1 MTEQIEKY
9 FNSFDFDI
17 RKTNNARFLD
27 QKVTPDV
34 LSMVTDCVLN
44 YVDSKGVVEFTSTNI
59 WKDNIYSNENVQ
71 DTFGKTD
78 ISNKKAKNE
87 YDKFFQQPLKAL
99 AYAKV
104 LSEEKKGTRIYFKIL
119 NRDILEYI
127 LIKEKHSLEFLN
139 IYLEKVLRDS
149 NIWYLFDDFFKINTK
164 EKFDILKSKYEVFI
178 IENTP
183 INGKTEVR
191 RIFPKIINPLSFKR
205 KKHGT
210 KGGRFSKDII
220 GRDELMYNRKNWRD
234 IKKKREETRKEYELR
249 AKDEME
255 YRKLAYIKYT
265 LNKAKNIIKKVH
277 GVTSEVRDELSIGE
291 ATNIHHIFMKS
302 QYPQIASYLE
312 NLILLTATQHFTK
325 AHPNN
330 NTSIID
336 KDYQLICLLV
346 KSESIQKHDT
356 IYSKEDFLYVIKIG
370 LDYEFSNNIEFDIL
384 QTKLVEL
391 YNDIV

>member
-277 GVTSEVRDELSIGE
+277 
-291 ATNIHHIFMKS
+291 HI
-302 QYPQIASYLE
+302 
-312 NLILLTATQHFTK
+312 
-325 AHPNN
+325 
-330 NTSIID
+330 
-336 KDYQLICLLV
+336 
-346 KSESIQKHDT
+346 
-356 IYSKEDFLYVIKIG
+356 
-370 LDYEFSNNIEFDIL
+370 
-384 QTKLVEL
+384 
-391 YNDIV
+391 